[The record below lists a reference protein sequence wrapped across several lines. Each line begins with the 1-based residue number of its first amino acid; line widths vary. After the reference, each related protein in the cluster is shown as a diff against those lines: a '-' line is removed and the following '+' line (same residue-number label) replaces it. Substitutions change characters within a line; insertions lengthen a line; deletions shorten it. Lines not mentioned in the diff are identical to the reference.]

1 MAIAYDLDCA
11 TRLPADEVAA
21 HVQEIGRETGVL
33 DASVTSERLVG
44 DGAATRL
51 GTWIRVVTS
60 RPPQPWD
67 PIVTDLAFTP
77 TVGTVFRM
85 AKGVEVS
92 DQQDDMIR
100 LVVPLLERMDGDA
113 VLHSDF
119 ETVWLLRKKGEL
131 SLNEDD
137 DLWRPQRLA
146 LVKQPYRR
154 ETHIMESVFSD

>member
-11 TRLPADEVAA
+11 TRLSANAVATRLE
-21 HVQEIGRETGVL
+21 EIGREAGIF
-33 DASVTSERLVG
+33 DASVTGKRLLEE
-44 DGAATRL
+44 GAVTRL
-51 GTWIRVVTS
+51 GMWIRVVAS

-67 PIVTDLAFTP
+67 PIVTDLGFTP
-77 TVGTVFRM
+77 TVGMVFRM

-100 LVVPLLERMDGDA
+100 LVAPLLQRMDGDA
-113 VLHSDF
+113 VLHFQF
-119 ETVWLLRKKGEL
+119 EEVWLLRKNGEL

-146 LVKQPYRR
+146 LMTQPYRR
-154 ETHIMESVFSD
+154 ETHTMDLD